1 MSTAQLEQYSMANTQ
16 IAQLL
21 AGRNEKQAD
30 RLARHQLSE
39 ALCDWAGTLLIRK
52 DLDRAVLTLQ
62 DALNACPE
70 NRRAFHNLVGTLL
83 GRRQLR
89 GDAFLGILR
98 FMANNSF
105 DWLREY
111 RELSLLPHFV
121 NLEVIRGKCNLK
133 CRMCLGTNSPNHPN
147 KLDYMTAEQFR
158 DMLAAAPTTKGVTLS
173 SGDSDPLLH
182 PQFAQIIDVAREFGI
197 LLDMF
202 TNGQPLSPR
211 SARQMVES
219 GVMQMINFSIDA
231 ATQETYARIR
241 GDDLA
246 RLRSKIDMLTVL
258 KREMGKSSPWL
269 SFSFVAMRDNIHEL
283 PDFVSMARSHGA
295 LRVFVEDL
303 IGWDAETSGNVVAT
317 DHPEWR
323 EFVFESRKRAAEA
336 KITLTLPERF
346 VAGLNAP
353 HNSPATTAPYRDN
366 SCEKPSNCGSKLKA
380 GTAAAQSQPAETGG
394 AVMEKTGSLSE
405 SVAADAAEPK
415 SAQPVRLPAC
425 SWLNGVMVGRTG
437 RIDPCCLLQNVADM
451 GNVSDGPL
459 HLNTKYVRVKKLLSE
474 GKVFDGCENQRMCAY
489 VQQQHA
495 AGIPLRVITREELGD
510 LYIAP
515 AVTACAADV
524 APHQNSVSLPVAT
537 AK

>member
-1 MSTAQLEQYSMANTQ
+1 MSTAQLEHYSLANND
-16 IAQLL
+16 IARLL
-21 AGRNEKQAD
+21 ADRDTQQAD
-30 RLARHQLSE
+30 RLARRQLSE

-52 DLDRAVLTLQ
+52 ELDRAVVTLQ

-70 NRRAFHNLVGTLL
+70 NRRAFHNLVGTMLS
-83 GRRQLR
+83 RRQLR

-98 FMANNSF
+98 FMAQNSF
-105 DWLREY
+105 AWIKEY
-111 RELSLLPHFV
+111 REISLLPHFV

-133 CRMCLGTNSPNHPN
+133 CRMCLGTNSPNHPD

-182 PQFAQIIDVAREFGI
+182 PQFGRIIEVASEFGI

-211 SARQMVES
+211 TARQMVES

-231 ATQETYARIR
+231 ATQETYSRIR

-258 KREMGKSSPWL
+258 KREMGKTQPWL
-269 SFSFVAMRDNIHEL
+269 SFSFVAMLDNIHEL
-283 PDFVSMARSHGA
+283 PDFVSMAQSHGA

-317 DHPEWR
+317 DHPNWR
-323 EFVFESRKRAAEA
+323 AFVQEARTRAAEA

-346 VAGLNAP
+346 IAGLN
-353 HNSPATTAPYRDN
+353 SPRDTAAATAPGCHR
-366 SCEKPSNCGSKLKA
+366 PTQPCGSKLKA
-380 GTAAAQSQPAETGG
+380 GNATAQFDGSAMEQANIPESARATDAAAT
-394 AVMEKTGSLSE
+394 K
-405 SVAADAAEPK
+405 D
-415 SAQPVRLPAC
+415 SASTRHPAC
-425 SWLNGVMVGRTG
+425 TWLNGVMVGRSG

-451 GNVSDGPL
+451 GTTADGPL
-459 HLNTKYVRVKKLLSE
+459 HLNRKYMRVKTLLAD
-474 GKVFDGCENQRMCAY
+474 GKVFEGCSNQRMCQY

-495 AGIPLRVITREELGD
+495 AGIPLRIITRDELGE
-510 LYIAP
+510 LYIPP
-515 AVTACAADV
+515 AAATCATE
-524 APHQNSVSLPVAT
+524 PTPPENSVSLPVLTGNAN
-537 AK
+537 K